1 MTKRQTPAILLFLL
15 ILAWHGA
22 STLRGDDFDQLRDKW
37 WTQLTGGTN
46 YNLAD
51 SLVKS
56 RLTTI
61 TNSASGYWNSMTKTA
76 GRTNLWSDLTS
87 TTVSAELATAYS
99 RLRAM
104 ALAHSTHGSGLRSNA
119 TLAADIQG
127 GLDWLYANRYN
138 ETKVEYDNWYH
149 WELGVPLQIVDLAVL
164 MYDTLGMAGLSNS
177 LKAVGYFTPSPTSHG
192 LSGTFTGA
200 NLADRIRIV
209 SVRGAVVRD
218 AAKLVAA
225 RDALSRLFPYVT
237 VGDGFYTDGSFIQHT
252 CHPYTGS
259 YGNVLLDDLAVLLP
273 FLKGSPWECTDPA
286 RTNLMRWIYD
296 SYEPLIYRGAMMDM
310 VRGRGVSR
318 SGSQDHSMGHSS
330 IQSILRLLHYG
341 SASDTAR
348 IGSMIKYWMQA
359 DSFRDFTNNIPLPLY
374 VAASQLARDPA
385 VTPRPELIGHWT
397 FGSMAR
403 VVHLRP
409 GWGFGLSMSSST
421 IANYEYMNTEN
432 AHGWFQGEGM
442 TYLYNS
448 DLSQFSDDFWPT
460 VDPSMLPGTTVETT
474 TRANGSGQSYRSGM
488 NWVGGVTL
496 FTNGACGMELDAYNS
511 PLTARKSWFM
521 FDDEVVCLGSGIT
534 DSSGAVVQ
542 TVVENRKIPTANTS
556 EFIMDGSSMPAALG
570 WATNRA
576 ATKWCSLSDSGGY
589 YFPGGTSVR
598 ASRQTRTGSWSQI
611 NGGGTSTTTTRNYLT
626 LWLDHGINP
635 SRTSYAYAILPNAS
649 SAQVSQYS
657 ISPDFT
663 ILENSTNIQAVKE
676 TSLDLLAANFWRD
689 GSNTVD
695 ILTCSNKASALLQTT
710 ATHIYIA
717 VSDPTQTNTGSL
729 QIFLNRAVTGIAFAD
744 PGVQVTQLSPVVK
757 LSVNVNGAAGR
768 SFTAGFNLPSQFPK
782 ISALVDRTIDE
793 DTATSPIAFTVVDQA
808 GSGSNLIVY
817 ANSTNTTLL
826 PAKAFTFSG
835 GGSSRSLTVLP
846 ATNQSGVATVS
857 VVVTDGIFTNS
868 SRFSLTVL
876 PVNDPPVISPMVN
889 STISP
894 GFALGRIVQAS
905 DPDIPAQGL
914 TFSLLES
921 PAGAKLGSGNGLFTW
936 RPGIAQ
942 ANSTNPVM
950 VRVTDN
956 GTPPCSA
963 TQGFS
968 ITVRPATIPTVRPT
982 GWSTGSFGFSIS
994 GDPGPDYIVLG
1005 STNLNDWTTVLST
1018 NPATMPFQFT
1028 DPAPPVYRTRYY
1040 RVKLGP

>member
-1 MTKRQTPAILLFLL
+1 
-15 ILAWHGA
+15 
-22 STLRGDDFDQLRDKW
+22 
-37 WTQLTGGTN
+37 
-46 YNLAD
+46 
-51 SLVKS
+51 
-56 RLTTI
+56 
-61 TNSASGYWNSMTKTA
+61 
-76 GRTNLWSDLTS
+76 
-87 TTVSAELATAYS
+87 
-99 RLRAM
+99 
-104 ALAHSTHGSGLRSNA
+104 
-119 TLAADIQG
+119 
-127 GLDWLYANRYN
+127 
-138 ETKVEYDNWYH
+138 
-149 WELGVPLQIVDLAVL
+149 
-164 MYDTLGMAGLSNS
+164 
-177 LKAVGYFTPSPTSHG
+177 
-192 LSGTFTGA
+192 
-200 NLADRIRIV
+200 
-209 SVRGAVVRD
+209 
-218 AAKLVAA
+218 
-225 RDALSRLFPYVT
+225 
-237 VGDGFYTDGSFIQHT
+237 
-252 CHPYTGS
+252 
-259 YGNVLLDDLAVLLP
+259 
-273 FLKGSPWECTDPA
+273 
-286 RTNLMRWIYD
+286 
-296 SYEPLIYRGAMMDM
+296 
-310 VRGRGVSR
+310 
-318 SGSQDHSMGHSS
+318 
-330 IQSILRLLHYG
+330 
-341 SASDTAR
+341 
-348 IGSMIKYWMQA
+348 
-359 DSFRDFTNNIPLPLY
+359 
-374 VAASQLARDPA
+374 
-385 VTPRPELIGHWT
+385 
-397 FGSMAR
+397 
-403 VVHLRP
+403 
-409 GWGFGLSMSSST
+409 
-421 IANYEYMNTEN
+421 
-432 AHGWFQGEGM
+432 
-442 TYLYNS
+442 
-448 DLSQFSDDFWPT
+448 
-460 VDPSMLPGTTVETT
+460 
-474 TRANGSGQSYRSGM
+474 
-488 NWVGGVTL
+488 
-496 FTNGACGMELDAYNS
+496 
-511 PLTARKSWFM
+511 
-521 FDDEVVCLGSGIT
+521 
-534 DSSGAVVQ
+534 
-542 TVVENRKIPTANTS
+542 
-556 EFIMDGSSMPAALG
+556 
-570 WATNRA
+570 
-576 ATKWCSLSDSGGY
+576 
-589 YFPGGTSVR
+589 
-598 ASRQTRTGSWSQI
+598 
-611 NGGGTSTTTTRNYLT
+611 
-626 LWLDHGINP
+626 
-635 SRTSYAYAILPNAS
+635 
-649 SAQVSQYS
+649 
-657 ISPDFT
+657 
-663 ILENSTNIQAVKE
+663 
-676 TSLDLLAANFWRD
+676 
-689 GSNTVD
+689 VD

-710 ATHIYIA
+710 ATHLYIA

-968 ITVRPATIPTVRPT
+968 ITVRPATIPTVSPT

-1005 STNLNDWTTVLST
+1005 STDLNDWTTVLST